1 MDGSKCVVAALLSLL
16 FWLDLSL
23 AFDTVLDK
31 IRLDGHDSHDIDIYV
46 EKKLSYLHVKIDLK
60 PAITGLL
67 TLNKFAS
74 QLEKNAGSDSL
85 DSVLSKNIRARVNR
99 ISKKLWRITGKNYM
113 SNKDKRSIE
122 IIGNL
127 ISDLFGNPG
136 PSDWKKVNAN
146 LLALGEAL
154 KRVNENAGMEHED
167 IDTNRHS
174 IEGHN
179 AELKALSIVANR
191 NQNELS
197 NINLELSGMK
207 SFMEV
212 STLADVLDNLVSSLI
227 EVKNDGLKGYCND
240 RALDKDFLV
249 DNLQALESNKAGLAP
264 IFGSWEW
271 RDYYKNVMCTL
282 ALVDDSVWLSLRIPM
297 VKKSE
302 KLVRVIPNPQLRRGL
317 SKMEEYGI
325 TPILFREMSNDKFLV
340 ITQSALD
347 LCNSLGNTRTCGV
360 RDMRFMIGDITAL
373 AVEMA
378 LNKFLMVSIGEG
390 SVKVMEKCVNS
401 INEHVITFDSVIA
414 IPNNCSYVSKAL
426 SIDVRESDS
435 SITKEIGL
443 IDVSKFS
450 VTKIGSYHANVTKLM
465 IEEIA
470 NKSND
475 VSFKNN
481 RKLIEDKLKSIDT
494 KHDSLWENYAMDKW
508 YIIGSVISI
517 FAVVIIVKMM
527 MCYKFKR
534 MQSSGT
540 IELIEM
546 QNQLNMKLEAVK
558 TESALLIQ
566 SQIKA
571 NNATNVRTDESQ
583 RNVCGGV
590 DNVFNESQKNVC
602 DSVDNVY
609 NEIRSNVNFSAP
621 SDRSQFRK

>member
-1 MDGSKCVVAALLSLL
+1 MAALLSLL
-16 FWLDLSL
+16 CWTDFSL

-67 TLNKFAS
+67 TLNKFAL
-74 QLEKNAGSDSL
+74 QLEKNAESDTL
-85 DSVLSKNIRARVNR
+85 NSVLSKNIRARVDR
-99 ISKKLWRITGKNYM
+99 ISRKLWRITGKKYL

-146 LLALGEAL
+146 LLALDEAL
-154 KRVNENAGMEHED
+154 KRVNENAGIEHAD

-174 IEGHN
+174 IERHN
-179 AELKALSIVANR
+179 ADLKALSIVANR

-197 NINLELSGMK
+197 NLNLELSGIK
-207 SFMEV
+207 SFIEV
-212 STLADVLDNLVSSLI
+212 STLADVLDSLVSSLI
-227 EVKNDGLKGYCND
+227 EVKNDGLKGFCND

-249 DNLQALESNKAGLAP
+249 DNLQALESNKAGLSP

-271 RDYYKNVMCTL
+271 RDYYKHVMCTL
-282 ALVDDSVWLSLRIPM
+282 ALVDDSVWLTLRIPM

-325 TPILFREMSNDKFLV
+325 TPILFREMANEKFLV
-340 ITQSALD
+340 ITQSSLD

-360 RDMRFMIGDITAL
+360 RDMRFMTGDITAM

-390 SVKVMEKCVNS
+390 SLKVMEKCVNS
-401 INEHVITFDSVIA
+401 VNEHVITFDSVIA

-443 IDVSKFS
+443 IDVSRFS
-450 VTKIGSYHANVTKLM
+450 LTKIGSYHTNVTKLL

-475 VSFKNN
+475 ASFEIN
-481 RKLIEDKLKSIDT
+481 RKLIEAKLKSIDT
-494 KHDSLWENYAMDKW
+494 KHDSLWENYALDKW
-508 YIIGSVISI
+508 YIIGSVISVV
-517 FAVVIIVKMM
+517 AVLIIVKLI

-546 QNQLNMKLEAVK
+546 QNQLNLKLEAVK
-558 TESALLIQ
+558 TESAILIQ
-566 SQIKA
+566 SQINA
-571 NNATNVRTDESQ
+571 NNAINVRT
-583 RNVCGGV
+583 
-590 DNVFNESQKNVC
+590 NESQKNTCGDVTNGRDESQLNAC
-602 DSVDNVY
+602 GSLDNVY
-609 NEIRSNVNFSAP
+609 NEIKSNVNFSAP
-621 SDRSQFRK
+621 SERSQFRK